1 MADDAMLASEHSERR
16 GVRAKWRGSLC
27 YKQAGYETSE
37 QLNVEPAQHFELL
50 SSWIP
55 EGWPPV

>member
-1 MADDAMLASEHSERR
+1 MLASEHSERR